1 MDESKPDKP
10 LDDERW
16 AVVKDRL
23 AIAAVILSLVFLLF
37 LMVDG
42 SIVNFRCT
50 FMQFI
55 TLECNRWDAS
65 WKPW

>member
-1 MDESKPDKP
+1 MDGSKPDKP
-10 LDDERW
+10 HDSERW

-23 AIAAVILSLVFLLF
+23 AIAGVILSLVLLLF

>member
-10 LDDERW
+10 HDDERW

-23 AIAAVILSLVFLLF
+23 AIAGVILSLVFLLF

-50 FMQFI
+50 FVQFI

>member
-1 MDESKPDKP
+1 MDESKPDSP
-10 LDDERW
+10 HDGDRW
-16 AVVKDRL
+16 AVIKDRL

-50 FMQFI
+50 FVQFV
-55 TLECNRWDAS
+55 TFECNRWDAS

>member
-10 LDDERW
+10 HDDERW
-16 AVVKDRL
+16 AVAKDRL
-23 AIAAVILSLVFLLF
+23 AIAGVILSLVLLLF